1 VTTLVVIYTW
11 NGFEIVPSQ
20 DNNQIKQQI
29 IDDYQASIK
38 TLSDVLA
45 INNISF
51 TPLYKGVKT

>member
-1 VTTLVVIYTW
+1 MLVVIYTW